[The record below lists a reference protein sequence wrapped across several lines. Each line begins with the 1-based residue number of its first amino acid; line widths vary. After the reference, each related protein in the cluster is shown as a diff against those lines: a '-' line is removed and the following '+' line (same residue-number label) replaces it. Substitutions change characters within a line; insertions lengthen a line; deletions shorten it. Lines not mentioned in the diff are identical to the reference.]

1 MAHARIEFGESY
13 FALGL
18 VFGGLALFACLTV
31 FLAGCHV
38 DVLFGVSVVI
48 HELSRRSSNSLV

>member
-1 MAHARIEFGESY
+1 
-13 FALGL
+13 
-18 VFGGLALFACLTV
+18 V